1 MAELLLSA
9 FLQVLFDRLASR
21 DLVNF
26 VRQLGGGVES
36 ELKNWENTLMMIR
49 VVLGDA
55 EEKLATG
62 FTAGLIPAGTPTC
75 VAFSS
80 ASSANSTPLLKLKTL
95 ERDLAPN
102 CPESVCHTSR
112 DELAPTIALNT
123 SLLRVESSQLMTSSA
138 NSTNIWLDNLQDL
151 AYDVEDILD
160 EFATKALERKL
171 KAEHLNASM
180 PSRIKDII
188 GRLDRLCKQ
197 RNDLGLQL
205 TPAVTSSSTAAA
217 RRPDSS
223 SVPKERVVY
232 GREDDKAKVLEMVL
246 SDEPSVANVRVI
258 PIVGI
263 GGVGKT
269 TLARKVYND
278 MAIIYYKFDL
288 KAWVCVS
295 DNFDVLSISKKLL
308 PSITSKACDL
318 NTLNEVQIKLKE
330 AANGKKIL
338 IVLDDVWNVDYRLW
352 ETLKLRSLLLGI
364 LPVLRLSYHHL
375 PSHLKRCFAYCA
387 LFPKD
392 YEFKEKELVL
402 LWKVEGLI
410 RQPRNHKQ
418 LEEWGNKSFHDLVS
432 RSIFQQSR
440 ADCLKFVMHDF
451 VHDLAQF
458 ISGETIFRLE
468 EAGDLS
474 IRKER
479 VRHSSYPRS
488 DYDNK
493 SRFQFLIGV
502 EHLRT
507 FLPVVISG
515 GSYCGYISNMV
526 VCDLLPR
533 FKKLRV
539 LSLEGYY
546 VTRLPNS
553 ITKLRLL
560 TYLNLSGTE
569 IRCLPE
575 STSLLLYL
583 QILKLRDCLWL
594 IKLPSRMRKLI
605 NLHHLDLRG
614 AYKLDNMPLGMKELK
629 NLQTLSNFIVGNSGS
644 ISRLNDLKDLIF
656 LGGALCISGLENME
670 NLQDAREA
678 MLSKKQNLEELSL
691 EWGFNN
697 SRDEVVE
704 GNVLDMLQPHRNP
717 LFSKIEVLK
726 LENCKNCISLPTLG
740 LLGSLKDL
748 TIKGMIN
755 LRTIGSEIYGDGCS
769 TPFQS
774 LEILYLE
781 NLPEWEC

>member
-1 MAELLLSA
+1 
-9 FLQVLFDRLASR
+9 
-21 DLVNF
+21 
-26 VRQLGGGVES
+26 
-36 ELKNWENTLMMIR
+36 
-49 VVLGDA
+49 
-55 EEKLATG
+55 
-62 FTAGLIPAGTPTC
+62 
-75 VAFSS
+75 
-80 ASSANSTPLLKLKTL
+80 
-95 ERDLAPN
+95 
-102 CPESVCHTSR
+102 
-112 DELAPTIALNT
+112 
-123 SLLRVESSQLMTSSA
+123 
-138 NSTNIWLDNLQDL
+138 
-151 AYDVEDILD
+151 
-160 EFATKALERKL
+160 
-171 KAEHLNASM
+171 M

-205 TPAVTSSSTAAA
+205 TPAVTSSSTAA

-232 GREDDKAKVLEMVL
+232 GREDDKAKALEMVL

-288 KAWVCVS
+288 KAWLCVS

-352 ETLKLRSLLLGI
+352 ETLKLPLYHKKVIKKCGGLPLATETLGGLLRSKRDDAWEDILNSKIWNLPQESGI

-440 ADCLKFVMHDF
+440 ADCLKFVMHDL
-451 VHDLAQF
+451 VHDLAQL

-474 IRKER
+474 RRKKR
-479 VRHSSYPRS
+479 VRHSFYPRS
-488 DYDNK
+488 DYENK

-575 STSLLLYL
+575 STSSLLYL
-583 QILKLRDCLWL
+583 QI
-594 IKLPSRMRKLI
+594 
-605 NLHHLDLRG
+605 
-614 AYKLDNMPLGMKELK
+614 
-629 NLQTLSNFIVGNSGS
+629 
-644 ISRLNDLKDLIF
+644 
-656 LGGALCISGLENME
+656 
-670 NLQDAREA
+670 
-678 MLSKKQNLEELSL
+678 
-691 EWGFNN
+691 
-697 SRDEVVE
+697 
-704 GNVLDMLQPHRNP
+704 
-717 LFSKIEVLK
+717 
-726 LENCKNCISLPTLG
+726 
-740 LLGSLKDL
+740 
-748 TIKGMIN
+748 
-755 LRTIGSEIYGDGCS
+755 
-769 TPFQS
+769 
-774 LEILYLE
+774 
-781 NLPEWEC
+781 

>member
-1 MAELLLSA
+1 
-9 FLQVLFDRLASR
+9 
-21 DLVNF
+21 
-26 VRQLGGGVES
+26 
-36 ELKNWENTLMMIR
+36 
-49 VVLGDA
+49 
-55 EEKLATG
+55 
-62 FTAGLIPAGTPTC
+62 
-75 VAFSS
+75 
-80 ASSANSTPLLKLKTL
+80 
-95 ERDLAPN
+95 
-102 CPESVCHTSR
+102 
-112 DELAPTIALNT
+112 
-123 SLLRVESSQLMTSSA
+123 
-138 NSTNIWLDNLQDL
+138 
-151 AYDVEDILD
+151 
-160 EFATKALERKL
+160 
-171 KAEHLNASM
+171 M

-205 TPAVTSSSTAAA
+205 TPAVTSSSTAA

-223 SVPKERVVY
+223 SVPKECVVY

-258 PIVGI
+258 PIVGM

-278 MAIIYYKFDL
+278 TTIIDYKFDL
-288 KAWVCVS
+288 KAWVCVF
-295 DNFDVLSISKKLL
+295 DNFNVLSISKKLL

-352 ETLKLRSLLLGI
+352 ETLKLRSLLL
-364 LPVLRLSYHHL
+364 YH
-375 PSHLKRCFAYCA
+375 P
-387 LFPKD
+387 
-392 YEFKEKELVL
+392 EKELVL

-410 RQPRNHKQ
+410 RQPRNNKQ

-432 RSIFQQSR
+432 RSIFQQSH
-440 ADCLKFVMHDF
+440 ADCSKFVMHDL
-451 VHDLAQF
+451 VHDLAQL

-474 IRKER
+474 RRKEK
-479 VRHSSYPRS
+479 VRHSSFPRS

-493 SRFQFLIGV
+493 SRFQFLIRV

-575 STSLLLYL
+575 STSSLLYL

-605 NLHHLDLRG
+605 NLHHLNLRG
-614 AYKLDNMPLGMKELK
+614 AYKLDNMPLGMKKLK
-629 NLQTLSNFIVGNSGS
+629 NLQTLSNFIVGKSGS
-644 ISRLNDLKDLIF
+644 RSRLNDLKDLNF

-670 NLQDAREA
+670 NMQDAREA

-704 GNVLDMLQPHRNP
+704 GNVLDMLQPH
-717 LFSKIEVLK
+717 
-726 LENCKNCISLPTLG
+726 ISL
-740 LLGSLKDL
+740 K
-748 TIKGMIN
+748 
-755 LRTIGSEIYGDGCS
+755 
-769 TPFQS
+769 
-774 LEILYLE
+774 ILSHALWWQKISF
-781 NLPEWEC
+781 LDWRSIVL

>member
-1 MAELLLSA
+1 
-9 FLQVLFDRLASR
+9 
-21 DLVNF
+21 
-26 VRQLGGGVES
+26 
-36 ELKNWENTLMMIR
+36 
-49 VVLGDA
+49 
-55 EEKLATG
+55 
-62 FTAGLIPAGTPTC
+62 
-75 VAFSS
+75 
-80 ASSANSTPLLKLKTL
+80 
-95 ERDLAPN
+95 
-102 CPESVCHTSR
+102 
-112 DELAPTIALNT
+112 
-123 SLLRVESSQLMTSSA
+123 
-138 NSTNIWLDNLQDL
+138 
-151 AYDVEDILD
+151 
-160 EFATKALERKL
+160 
-171 KAEHLNASM
+171 M

-205 TPAVTSSSTAAA
+205 TPAVTSSSTAA

-232 GREDDKAKVLEMVL
+232 GREDDKAKALEMVL

-288 KAWVCVS
+288 KAWLCVS

-352 ETLKLRSLLLGI
+352 ETLKLRSLLLYHLLLSDDASLYHKKVIKKCGGLPLATETLGGLLRSKRDDAWEDILNSKIWNLPQESGI

-440 ADCLKFVMHDF
+440 ADCLKFVMHDL
-451 VHDLAQF
+451 VHDLAQL

-474 IRKER
+474 RRKKR
-479 VRHSSYPRS
+479 VRHSFYPRS
-488 DYDNK
+488 DYENK

-575 STSLLLYL
+575 STSSLLYL
-583 QILKLRDCLWL
+583 QI
-594 IKLPSRMRKLI
+594 
-605 NLHHLDLRG
+605 
-614 AYKLDNMPLGMKELK
+614 
-629 NLQTLSNFIVGNSGS
+629 
-644 ISRLNDLKDLIF
+644 
-656 LGGALCISGLENME
+656 
-670 NLQDAREA
+670 
-678 MLSKKQNLEELSL
+678 
-691 EWGFNN
+691 
-697 SRDEVVE
+697 
-704 GNVLDMLQPHRNP
+704 
-717 LFSKIEVLK
+717 
-726 LENCKNCISLPTLG
+726 
-740 LLGSLKDL
+740 
-748 TIKGMIN
+748 
-755 LRTIGSEIYGDGCS
+755 
-769 TPFQS
+769 
-774 LEILYLE
+774 
-781 NLPEWEC
+781 

>member
-1 MAELLLSA
+1 
-9 FLQVLFDRLASR
+9 
-21 DLVNF
+21 
-26 VRQLGGGVES
+26 
-36 ELKNWENTLMMIR
+36 
-49 VVLGDA
+49 
-55 EEKLATG
+55 
-62 FTAGLIPAGTPTC
+62 
-75 VAFSS
+75 
-80 ASSANSTPLLKLKTL
+80 
-95 ERDLAPN
+95 
-102 CPESVCHTSR
+102 
-112 DELAPTIALNT
+112 
-123 SLLRVESSQLMTSSA
+123 
-138 NSTNIWLDNLQDL
+138 
-151 AYDVEDILD
+151 
-160 EFATKALERKL
+160 
-171 KAEHLNASM
+171 
-180 PSRIKDII
+180 
-188 GRLDRLCKQ
+188 
-197 RNDLGLQL
+197 
-205 TPAVTSSSTAAA
+205 
-217 RRPDSS
+217 
-223 SVPKERVVY
+223 
-232 GREDDKAKVLEMVL
+232 MVL

-258 PIVGI
+258 PIVGM
-263 GGVGKT
+263 GGVRKT

-278 MAIIYYKFDL
+278 MAIIDYKFDL

-330 AANGKKIL
+330 AADGKKIL

-352 ETLKLRSLLLGI
+352 EDLKAQFLTAAPSSKIILTTRLGHVASRLGPTQRHNLKLLFDDACWSLFMKHAFESIYVNALQISALYHKKVIKKCGGLPLAAETLGGLLRSKRDDAWEDILNRKIWNLPQESGI

-410 RQPRNHKQ
+410 RQPRNNKQ
-418 LEEWGNKSFHDLVS
+418 LEEWGSKSFHDLVS

-440 ADCLKFVMHDF
+440 ADCSKFVMHDF

-474 IRKER
+474 RRKER

-515 GSYCGYISNMV
+515 GSYCGYISNMA
-526 VCDLLPR
+526 VCDLLPK

-583 QILKLRDCLWL
+583 QILKLRDCLRL

-629 NLQTLSNFIVGNSGS
+629 NLQTLSNFIVGKSGS
-644 ISRLNDLKDLIF
+644 ISRLNDLKDLNF

-704 GNVLDMLQPHRNP
+704 GNVLDMLQPHRSLKVLTVRRYGGKRFPSWIGDP
-717 LFSKIEVLK
+717 LFSKMEVLK

-748 TIKGMIN
+748 TIKGMMN

-781 NLPEWEC
+781 NLPEWECWETTRITENEHQMPRVVSFSLKLSDAL